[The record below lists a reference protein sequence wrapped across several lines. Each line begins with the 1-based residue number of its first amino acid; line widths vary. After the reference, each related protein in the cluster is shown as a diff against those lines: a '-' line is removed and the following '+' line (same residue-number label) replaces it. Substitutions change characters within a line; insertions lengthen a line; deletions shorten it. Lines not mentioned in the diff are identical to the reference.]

1 MTQAGYLSSHF
12 HDARAI
18 DLRGDPNLFGALGGR
33 MLPIRPR
40 LFERQRL
47 LIYGSSEGSACP
59 PFHLLAL
66 EHACRES
73 SQATA
78 PLWDHGSSL
87 PGQLGAGKG
96 RNRSY

>member
-12 HDARAI
+12 RDTRTN
-18 DLRGDPNLFGALGGR
+18 DLRGDPNLFGFLGGR

-47 LIYGSSEGSACP
+47 LIYGSSEGSACSP
-59 PFHLLAL
+59 THFLAL
-66 EHACRES
+66 EHACCES

-78 PLWDHGSSL
+78 PLRDHGSSL
-87 PGQLGAGKG
+87 LGQLGAGRG
-96 RNRSY
+96 CNRGY